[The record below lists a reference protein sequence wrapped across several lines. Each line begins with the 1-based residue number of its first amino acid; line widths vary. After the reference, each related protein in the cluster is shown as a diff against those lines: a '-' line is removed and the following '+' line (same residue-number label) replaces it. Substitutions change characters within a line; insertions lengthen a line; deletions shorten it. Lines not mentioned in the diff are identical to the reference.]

1 MRIRAGIVLIKENS
15 VALIERYRAGFHYY
29 IFPGG
34 GVDEGETPEQAAVR
48 ETMEEL
54 GVEVV
59 IKQKVA
65 EVQVGQRSRQLYF
78 LVEQTGG
85 EFGTGTGEE
94 FAAANRDDPQ
104 KGIYIPIWM
113 PIDELPQHTNI
124 YPEDISR
131 LVVRSV
137 TEGWSH
143 GSMQGFEEPQ

>member
-1 MRIRAGIVLIKENS
+1 MRIRAGIVLIKENN
-15 VALIERYRAGFHYY
+15 VALIERYRVGFHYY

-34 GVDEGETPEQAAVR
+34 GVDEGESPEQAAIR
-48 ETMEEL
+48 EAMEEL
-54 GVEVV
+54 GIDVA

-65 EVQVGQRSRQLYF
+65 DVHLGYKSRQFYF

-94 FAAANRDDPQ
+94 FESSNLDNPQ
-104 KGIYIPIWM
+104 KGMYIPIWM

-124 YPEDISR
+124 YPAEVAR

-137 TEGWSH
+137 KEGWLH
-143 GSMQGFEEPQ
+143 VPIQPFENPK